1 MRRVSTNVYF
11 PDIPYTQAQLG
22 EEMVISPAFDS
33 GDGTWANGTTLNFRL
48 FSNDTPE
55 TPFTYTINNL
65 RFNLNGTTEF
75 VPTGG
80 GTVTTDINT
89 GIPETVNGL
98 NLNQFY
104 GVDDGET

>member
-1 MRRVSTNVYF
+1 
-11 PDIPYTQAQLG
+11 
-22 EEMVISPAFDS
+22 MVISPAFDG

-80 GTVTTDINT
+80 GGGGAINEDV
-89 GIPETVNGL
+89 PETSPLSLSQLRN
-98 NLNQFY
+98 
-104 GVDDGET
+104 VDDGRTP

>member
-1 MRRVSTNVYF
+1 
-11 PDIPYTQAQLG
+11 
-22 EEMVISPAFDS
+22 MVISPAFDG

-89 GIPETVNGL
+89 GISETVNGL

-104 GVDDGET
+104 GVDDGEA